1 MVDWQKVR
9 EEFPVCEKYVYLNPA
24 GGSPVSKSA
33 ADEGKRFYDE
43 MLEFGDTYWETWLER
58 TEKVRNDLARFI
70 GAGREE
76 LGFTTNTSHGMNL
89 VAHMLKKSEKG
100 EDEGKGRGKI
110 NIKNKTLSV
119 LTMRDEFPSTTFPWL
134 NQGAQIQFVEP
145 VDNAYPIEAIEKALS
160 PEVKILVTSYVQY
173 KTGFRQDLEAL
184 GNFCRENN
192 LIFVVNATQ
201 ALPIFPVDVKKCH
214 IDFLVFTGLKWATA
228 GYGIGGLYVNKKW
241 LTNDNFPFAGWR
253 SVQHPEKMDNLA
265 LELKNEASVIESGC
279 PHFPNIFALGG
290 ALNLFNR
297 IGQENV
303 ANRVIQLN
311 RLLDK
316 KLRGFGLEVI
326 CQEEDK
332 HRSGILIAK
341 IENPKK
347 VVAKLFEK
355 NIIVSARGEGMRV
368 SASFF
373 NNENDIEVFIA
384 ELDKILRSG
393 Y

>member
-9 EEFPVCEKYVYLNPA
+9 EEFPVCKKYVYLNPA
-24 GGSPVSKSA
+24 GGSPVSQSA

-43 MLEFGDTYWETWLER
+43 MLEFGDTFWETWLER

-76 LGFTTNTSHGMNL
+76 IGFTTNTSHGMNL
-89 VAHMLKKSEKG
+89 VAHMM
-100 EDEGKGRGKI
+100 
-110 NIKNKTLSV
+110 KNKGTV
-119 LTMRDEFPSTTFPWL
+119 LIMRDEFPSTTFPWL

-145 VDNAYPIEAIEKALS
+145 VNNAYPIEAIEKALS
-160 PEVKILVTSYVQY
+160 PDVKILVTSYVQY
-173 KTGFRQDLEAL
+173 CTGFRQDLETL
-184 GNFCRENN
+184 GNFCHENN

-228 GYGIGGLYVNKKW
+228 GYGIGGLYVDKKW
-241 LTNDNFPFAGWR
+241 LAKDIFPFAGWR
-253 SVQHPEKMDNLA
+253 SVLIPEKMDNLA
-265 LELKNEASVIESGC
+265 LELKNEASVIEAGC

-297 IGQENV
+297 IGPENV
-303 ANRVIQLN
+303 ANRVILLN
-311 RLLDK
+311 RLLEK
-316 KLRGFGLEVI
+316 KLRRLGLEVI

-373 NNENDIEVFIA
+373 NNENDVEVLIA
-384 ELDKILRSG
+384 ELDKILPSG
-393 Y
+393 YSG